1 MGGIKEGNRERTRKE
16 WGSEYRVLIT
26 EYRVRSTEYRVRSTE
41 YRVRITEF

>member
-26 EYRVRSTEYRVRSTE
+26 EYRVRSTEYRVR
-41 YRVRITEF
+41 ITEF